1 MSTVIMKMPKKKA
14 SEFKELVEDGLRVF
28 GKVMQCL
35 EDCYDEDESYGER
48 NDYEDEDA
56 LEHMRRLDR
65 FGAREGVMGYR
76 RNRRTGRFM

>member
-1 MSTVIMKMPKKKA
+1 MAKIYEIEDKSLEMKEHLEQAQKHIGKA
-14 SEFKELVEDGLRVF
+14 
-28 GKVMQCL
+28 MQCL
-35 EDCYDEDESYGER
+35 EDCYDMDEQYGER
-48 NDYEDEDA
+48 GSYSDEDA